1 MGMGMMFEFL
11 IPGVKHAEEA
21 DLGAEMLG
29 IASDFEE
36 GFGTGLQQ
44 QMVQDFLVL
53 QGERRQLVGQGEDN
67 MDVAR
72 GEKFLTTRLEPTVAS
87 VGLTL
92 RAVSV
97 AAAVVGD
104 GRTVP
109 AVGALIEMP
118 AQGGGATAR
127 DGPQHFEVLPSD
139 PPAAAFEEGAS
150 RSANQIGHLEGWP
163 VHLSALRY
171 LLFQLAHV

>member
-1 MGMGMMFEFL
+1 MFEFL
-11 IPGVKHAEEA
+11 IPGVEHTEEA
-21 DLGAEMLG
+21 DLGAEMFG

-36 GFGTGLQQ
+36 GCGTGLQQ
-44 QMVQDFLVL
+44 EMVQEFLVL
-53 QGERRQLVGQGEDN
+53 QGERRQFMRYGEDN

-72 GEKFLTTRLEPTVAS
+72 GKKLLTTRLQPTIAG

-92 RAVSV
+92 RAVPV

-118 AQGGGATAR
+118 PQGGRATAR
-127 DGPQHFEVLPSD
+127 AG
-139 PPAAAFEEGAS
+139 PPAG
-150 RSANQIGHLEGWP
+150 RP
-163 VHLSALRY
+163 VGTHTTRLGE
-171 LLFQLAHV
+171 